1 MGANV
6 LRTNAARHRR
16 PRGSIQTEDFAEFGV
31 NYTDATK
38 WLHIMQKKTK
48 NLLIKDKHRLHTL
61 GAQSITEQTDLG
73 ESQQGL
79 CQGAAKAKSQRG
91 QAVTKSH

>member
-6 LRTNAARHRR
+6 LRTDAARHRR
-16 PRGSIQTEDFAEFGV
+16 PHGSIQKEDFAEFGV
-31 NYTDATK
+31 NFTDATK
-38 WLHIMQKKTK
+38 WFHIMQKKKT
-48 NLLIKDKHRLHTL
+48 LLIKDKHCLHTL
-61 GAQSITEQTDLG
+61 GAQSITEQSDLG